1 MTESRTTEGRFASG
15 ASGNPQGAR
24 RTRERAAEDE
34 RARQRIEAGLLQDL
48 GHEASVTERLAV
60 EVIAAQ
66 VVRARRM
73 RAQGRHERAEMAER
87 LVLRGLGRL
96 GVRKPAPKPYSIK
109 DALAAHGIRP
119 PSEKSI
125 APSPEQPA
133 VETATSKA
141 TEATSEVLP

>member
-1 MTESRTTEGRFASG
+1 MTESRITKGRFASG

-34 RARQRIEAGLLQDL
+34 AARQLVEAGLLQDL
-48 GHEASVTERLAV
+48 GREASATERITI

-73 RAQGRHERAEMAER
+73 RAARRQEAAEMAER
-87 LVLRGLGRL
+87 LVLRGLAKL
-96 GVRKPAPKPYSIK
+96 GIRKPAPKPYSIK

-119 PSEKSI
+119 VSEK
-125 APSPEQPA
+125 SPEQPA
-133 VETATSKA
+133 VETATS
-141 TEATSEVLP
+141 EASS

>member
-1 MTESRTTEGRFASG
+1 MNVEDRQKSRARGGTIGAAGR
-15 ASGNPQGAR
+15 AR
-24 RTRERAAEDE
+24 ALQLAAEDE
-34 RARQRIEAGLLQDL
+34 VERQRIEAGLLQDL

-119 PSEKSI
+119 PSEKSV